1 MEKHIMK
8 TLAISLILIL
18 VTISCSSDNKQA
30 QLSNLESQRDA
41 LTEKIE
47 QLKLEF
53 AQENGSILDDNIKFV
68 NLTEV
73 ETEVFKHYIKVQGT
87 VGSDN
92 NILIPPQSSGIVKA
106 IYVNEG
112 DKIARGQLLAALD
125 GSIYESTIEE
135 LKTGLELATTI
146 FERQERLWK
155 KNIGSEIQFLQA
167 KANKESLEKKM
178 VTVNEQYKMTKIT
191 APISGTIDEVILR
204 VGEMAMAGMGAIR
217 IVQLSDL
224 KIDAALSENYIS
236 QVNKNDSVLV
246 HIPVLGKNLYLK
258 VASVSQVI
266 DSKSRTFN
274 IELKIPKTKI
284 DIKPNMMAVLTIN
297 NYINPTAM
305 TVPINIIQRTND
317 QQFIFIAH
325 KNPEL
330 DDGKYE
336 IEKRFVITGKQYD
349 EAIEIIDGL
358 RTGEMIVTFGFQDLA
373 EGQIVAIGDNKET
386 EQQN

>member
-53 AQENGSILDDNIKFV
+53 AQEDGSILDDNIKFV

-112 DKIARGQLLAALD
+112 DKVTRGQLLAALY
-125 GSIYESTIEE
+125 GSTYESTIEE

-246 HIPVLGKNLYLK
+246 NIPVLDKNLYLK

-305 TVPINIIQRTND
+305 TVPINVIQRTND

-349 EAIEIIDGL
+349 EAIEIMDGL
-358 RTGEMIVTFGFQDLA
+358 SAGEMIVRFGFQDLA
-373 EGQIVAIGDNKET
+373 EGQIVAIGDNQEI

>member
-53 AQENGSILDDNIKFV
+53 AQEDGSILDDNIKFV
-68 NLTEV
+68 NITEV

-112 DKIARGQLLAALD
+112 DKVTRGQLLAALY
-125 GSIYESTIEE
+125 GSTYESTIEE

-246 HIPVLGKNLYLK
+246 NIPVLDKNLYLK

>member
-1 MEKHIMK
+1 MK
-8 TLAISLILIL
+8 ILAISLILIL
-18 VTISCSSDNKQA
+18 VTISCSSDDKQA

-47 QLKLEF
+47 QLKLEI
-53 AQENGSILDDNIKFV
+53 AQDNGSILDDNIKFV
-68 NLTEV
+68 DLTEV
-73 ETEVFKHYIKVQGT
+73 ETEVFKHYIKVQGM

-112 DKIARGQLLAALD
+112 DKIARGQLLAELD

-167 KANKESLEKKM
+167 KANKESLEKKL

-191 APISGTIDEVILR
+191 APISGTVDEVILR

-224 KIDAALSENYIS
+224 KIDAALSEYYIS

-246 HIPVLGKNLYLK
+246 HIPVLDKNLYLT

-274 IELKIPKTKI
+274 IELKILKTKI
-284 DIKPNMMAVLTIN
+284 GIKPNMMVVLTIN

-325 KNPEL
+325 KNTEL

-336 IEKRFVITGKQYD
+336 IEKRFVITGQQYD

-358 RTGEMIVTFGFQDLA
+358 SAGEMIVTFGFQDLA
-373 EGQIVAIGDNKET
+373 EGQIVAIVDNQEP